1 MAKLIDTFVV
11 AALVAGA
18 AMAEDG
24 FVVGSDTGK
33 YHLHLNPDVHELKL
47 GEMHSW
53 SLLVHDADGMTVD
66 GATVTVDGGMP
77 AHGHGLP
84 TAPKVVDGDGP
95 GFYRI
100 EGLRFNMPGNW
111 ELRLRIDGA
120 PGADTAVLEF
130 EL

>member
-1 MAKLIDTFVV
+1 MSKLTRFLAVLAL
-11 AALVAGA
+11 AASA
-18 AMAEDG
+18 AMAGDD
-24 FVVGSDTGK
+24 FVIGSDTGK

-66 GATVTVDGGMP
+66 GALVAVDGGMP

-84 TAPKVVDGDGP
+84 TAPWVVDAEGP
-95 GFYRI
+95 GLYRI
-100 EGLRFNMPGNW
+100 EGLRFNMPGTW

-120 PGADTAVLEF
+120 PGADTAVFEF